1 MDCPY
6 CGKPMEPGRIPG
18 KDCFLCVPW
27 IPERMNVSV
36 MLPGRTRL
44 MENGG
49 LILRDKPFPANPYKE
64 VFICRACKKGVFS
77 FQNDT
82 GDIGV

>member
-6 CGKPMEPGRIPG
+6 CGKPMEPGWIPG

-27 IPERMNVSV
+27 IPESMHAKF
-36 MLPGRTRL
+36 MLPGRAKLLRD
-44 MENGG
+44 GG
-49 LILRDKPFPANPYKE
+49 LILRDRPFPAAIGKE
-64 VFICRACKKGVFS
+64 VFICRACRKGVFS

-82 GDIGV
+82 GDIEA